1 MRCTSAAVQV
11 LQDYEK
17 TPEQVDFRDPTYL
30 KKATDRMPD
39 LGRKVW
45 PSKQGDCCAS
55 GCSGHGVLC
64 LHRPAQAHQSDS
76 AFTDIG
82 HLASMRQVDTGAER
96 YRERDGLLWGMP
108 RRVGHCCRLLQP
120 QVADE

>member
-1 MRCTSAAVQV
+1 MVVNAALLDAVQEAQTSMVQV

-55 GCSGHGVLC
+55 G
-64 LHRPAQAHQSDS
+64 
-76 AFTDIG
+76 
-82 HLASMRQVDTGAER
+82 
-96 YRERDGLLWGMP
+96 
-108 RRVGHCCRLLQP
+108 
-120 QVADE
+120 

>member
-1 MRCTSAAVQV
+1 MRRRSAAVQV

-45 PSKQGDCCAS
+45 PSKQGSCCALIFLR
-55 GCSGHGVLC
+55 HGAPC
-64 LHRPAQAHQSDS
+64 LQRPAQAHQP
-76 AFTDIG
+76 G
-82 HLASMRQVDTGAER
+82 LA
-96 YRERDGLLWGMP
+96 
-108 RRVGHCCRLLQP
+108 
-120 QVADE
+120 